1 MNTDFAMQA
10 PSGSGSTEASAPP
23 AESGVQ
29 LVSEA
34 PEIGRMLRE
43 LAEPSAEIQVYL
55 NGGLAAGP
63 ASLLDVDSGLA
74 RLLIDCSGVI
84 PAMHAQTYDGM
95 LCIAQYHD
103 DQLQFTLDGV
113 VPLPDGRSGRFTAP
127 LPGELRRSQR
137 RAFPRLGVPLGRPF
151 QAEFTV
157 YGETY
162 YANVYD
168 LSLGGVG
175 LRAAPRDVPELY
187 AGKRLQKV
195 SLELGRGTL
204 LTVEL
209 EVRMWRPFR
218 SRLLGE
224 QVHIGCRFVDLAPA
238 AQAKL
243 ARVVAELESQVG

>member
-1 MNTDFAMQA
+1 MQA
-10 PSGSGSTEASAPP
+10 RNGSCSIEAPTPP
-23 AESGVQ
+23 AEAGVQ
-29 LVSEA
+29 LVQEPA
-34 PEIGRMLRE
+34 EIGRMLRE
-43 LAEPSAEIQVYL
+43 LAEPSAEVQAYL

-63 ASLLDVDSGLA
+63 ACLLDVDIGQA
-74 RLLIDCSGVI
+74 RLRIDCSGVM
-84 PAMHAQTYDGM
+84 PAMHAQTYNGV

-113 VPLPDGRSGRFTAP
+113 VPLTDGRPGRFSAA

-162 YANVYD
+162 CANVYD

-187 AGKRLQKV
+187 AGKRLPKV
-195 SLELGRGTL
+195 SLELGHGTL
-204 LTVEL
+204 LTVDL

-224 QVHIGCRFVDLAPA
+224 QVHIGCRFVDLAPV

-243 ARVVAELESQVG
+243 ARVVGALESRSG